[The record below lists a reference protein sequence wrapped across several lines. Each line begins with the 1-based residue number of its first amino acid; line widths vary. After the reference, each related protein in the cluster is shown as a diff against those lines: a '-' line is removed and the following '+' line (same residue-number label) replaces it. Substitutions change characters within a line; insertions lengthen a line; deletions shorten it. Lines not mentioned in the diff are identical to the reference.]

1 MAQDVD
7 LAAAL
12 SALLAALGVA
22 SSDEAILE
30 YATGVL
36 STMVEDEGDDDL
48 QENLEHLDLLLVGAC
63 GDSYESVPEGERHLQ
78 LAEIVQEGLAAWLLD
93 ASPSDL
99 QEATEQWDE
108 LRDREAAEAEQ
119 ARLLKEHNKKQILK
133 QFDLRPVTAPKDPR
147 KVAKGVSAPDA
158 FIGKEAE
165 AQKKVRYLDGRVVSN
180 KGEKFIIEKKAD
192 GRTALALAAASVSW
206 PAGAERDINDDG
218 LKLRFAEGLDNSA
231 RISSGLGADKP
242 LCVTIRSFPGDS
254 SLAAAQ
260 LQTASGLHRFTA
272 EECQRVQPL
281 LVAELTSA
289 AESWGIQVT
298 RAFRPVTCTGVAISV
313 CGAVSDMSSM
323 RALGSRMQ
331 DTSPR
336 YFRALFGVKPFV
348 TECPKHYRDARLALE
363 VLAARGSA
371 DECLVVLVSGG
382 DASDKASAAAVYEGA
397 AHVANGGGRRLRA
410 LFWPFSSAGARNHQQ
425 CERKAYSTPFVM
437 NPLSDCSRA
446 DALDTMELVA
456 DKALGSRLLAAKLR
470 SMPVRADDASS
481 SPLVAIEKDLTTEWV
496 ARLADAD
503 VVEVQ
508 QQGHLL
514 RISGLRL
521 RSTHDASTT
530 TTRHQVCLELAS
542 GATLADLCG
551 GGSCVM
557 ALRDPRGKC
566 CPSYTAAAAGPG
578 QRVVGTAG
586 SSTGQQ
592 AQQQKQHE
600 AGGRR
605 MARSATEKL

>member
-1 MAQDVD
+1 MICLIVFCD
-7 LAAAL
+7 
-12 SALLAALGVA
+12 G
-22 SSDEAILE
+22 
-30 YATGVL
+30 TGL
-36 STMVEDEGDDDL
+36 T
-48 QENLEHLDLLLVGAC
+48 N
-63 GDSYESVPEGERHLQ
+63 
-78 LAEIVQEGLAAWLLD
+78 
-93 ASPSDL
+93 
-99 QEATEQWDE
+99 
-108 LRDREAAEAEQ
+108 
-119 ARLLKEHNKKQILK
+119 
-133 QFDLRPVTAPKDPR
+133 
-147 KVAKGVSAPDA
+147 
-158 FIGKEAE
+158 
-165 AQKKVRYLDGRVVSN
+165 
-180 KGEKFIIEKKAD
+180 
-192 GRTALALAAASVSW
+192 TAL
-206 PAGAERDINDDG
+206 P
-218 LKLRFAEGLDNSA
+218 
-231 RISSGLGADKP
+231 SGP
-242 LCVTIRSFPGDS
+242 P
-254 SLAAAQ
+254 
-260 LQTASGLHRFTA
+260 H
-272 EECQRVQPL
+272 
-281 LVAELTSA
+281 LT
-289 AESWGIQVT
+289 Q
-298 RAFRPVTCTGVAISV
+298 
-313 CGAVSDMSSM
+313 
-323 RALGSRMQ
+323 
-331 DTSPR
+331 
-336 YFRALFGVKPFV
+336 
-348 TECPKHYRDARLALE
+348 
-363 VLAARGSA
+363 
-371 DECLVVLVSGG
+371 
-382 DASDKASAAAVYEGA
+382 
-397 AHVANGGGRRLRA
+397 
-410 LFWPFSSAGARNHQQ
+410 
-425 CERKAYSTPFVM
+425 
-437 NPLSDCSRA
+437 SDCSRA